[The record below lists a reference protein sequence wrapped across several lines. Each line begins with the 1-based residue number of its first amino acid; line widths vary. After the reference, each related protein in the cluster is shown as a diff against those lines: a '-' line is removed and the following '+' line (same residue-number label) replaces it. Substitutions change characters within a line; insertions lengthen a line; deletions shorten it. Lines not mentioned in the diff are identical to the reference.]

1 MKSIYIQLDSGLSV
15 KKFVSVISQF
25 KGSFELVSGRT
36 ILDAKS
42 ILGIYSLDLS
52 KPLLLRIEQDTQD
65 DLELLLEF
73 RAQ

>member
-1 MKSIYIQLDSGLSV
+1 MKSMFIQLASGQSV

-25 KGSFELVSGRT
+25 NGSFELVSDRT
-36 ILDAKS
+36 VLDAKS

-52 KPLLLRIEQDTQD
+52 KPILLRIEHD
-65 DLELLLEF
+65 DNDNLDLLLEF